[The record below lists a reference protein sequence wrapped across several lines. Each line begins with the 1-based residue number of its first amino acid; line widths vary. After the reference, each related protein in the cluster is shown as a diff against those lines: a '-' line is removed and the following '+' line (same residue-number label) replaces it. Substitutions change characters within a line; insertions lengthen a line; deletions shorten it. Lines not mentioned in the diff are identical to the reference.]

1 MKHRRQT
8 LLKHRSKKSLKS
20 EPRLGGSGGTG
31 STTMR
36 YMAAMAS
43 RLKYG
48 GDPVSSSTTV
58 LPTLQI
64 SLVLNE
70 KFINSTILFHRLSI
84 PREANHLNNFW
95 RHPIGGAYNLS
106 MRSGMQYCKKPTGM
120 LTSGEAVSAFV
131 FCVAIPKSASLMC
144 PSFVTRRFAPLMSR

>member
-31 STTMR
+31 STTIR

-48 GDPVSSSTTV
+48 GEPVSSSTTV

-106 MRSGMQYCKKPTGM
+106 MRSRNAILQKTNGHAHLRGGC
-120 LTSGEAVSAFV
+120 VS
-131 FCVAIPKSASLMC
+131 FCVLRGDSKVCQFDVPFL
-144 PSFVTRRFAPLMSR
+144 RY